1 VKVKDAQRIIDKE
14 IRKMNKEK
22 QREAL
27 KLKETNNNEKTSI
40 SPKI

>member
-1 VKVKDAQRIIDKE
+1 L
-14 IRKMNKEK
+14 NKEK